1 MSEENIE
8 LTPIEQ
14 SRAETGR
21 RYFAVEPDVYLEMS
35 QGVNQIRN
43 YPKGIN
49 TIAQTLTGLIPIEK
63 LETANDDS
71 GFVLTSLEVSRFTET
86 DEAMMADP
94 ISLGLIVEMTKAEF
108 DTLKPLPIEEV
119 EEIEGIEGIE
129 EDIF

>member
-1 MSEENIE
+1 MPEENIE

-21 RYFAVEPDVYLEMS
+21 RYFAVEPDTYIAMS

-71 GFVLTSLEVSRFTET
+71 GFVLTSLEVSRFTEA

-94 ISLGLIVEMTKAEF
+94 IALGLIIEMTKTEF
-108 DTLKPLPIEEV
+108 DALKPLPIEEM
-119 EEIEGIEGIE
+119 EEMEWVDEIE
-129 EDIF
+129 EDII

>member
-1 MSEENIE
+1 MPEENIE

-21 RYFAVEPDVYLEMS
+21 RYFAVEPDTYIAMS

-71 GFVLTSLEVSRFTET
+71 SFVLTSLEVSRFTEA

-94 ISLGLIVEMTKAEF
+94 IALGLIIEMTKTEF
-108 DTLKPLPIEEV
+108 DALKPLPIEEM
-119 EEIEGIEGIE
+119 EEMEWVDEIE
-129 EDIF
+129 EDII